1 MNLYFMRHGIAAAV
15 DDPAFADDDERPLT
29 NKGIKRMRRAARGLV
44 RLKIPFDGVLTSPVL
59 RARQTAEI
67 VAAGIGMETRLEAI
81 SSLAPDST
89 VDHLLFGLTRYQDR
103 EHLLLVG
110 HEPLLSQTMTSLLCP
125 NRGQDQ
131 DLTIAV
137 RKGSLCRIEID
148 ALPPT
153 SPGTLHWHLAPKQL
167 RLLGQPAAK

>member
-1 MNLYFMRHGIAAAV
+1 MNLYLMRHGIAVAA
-15 DDPAFADDDERPLT
+15 DDPASTDDNERPLT
-29 NKGIKRMRRAARGLV
+29 GKGIKRMRRAARGLA
-44 RLKIPFDGVLTSPVL
+44 RLEIPFDGILTSPLL

-67 VAAGIGMETRLEAI
+67 VASALRLETHLEAI

-103 EHLLLVG
+103 KHLLLVG
-110 HEPLLSQTMTSLLCP
+110 HEPLLGHTISALLCGD
-125 NRGQDQ
+125 RSQ
-131 DLTIAV
+131 DLSVAV

-153 SPGTLHWHLAPKQL
+153 NPGTLHWHLTPKQM
-167 RLLGQPAAK
+167 RLLGGLAAKS